1 METSVTIATTAS
13 HATDDDSIVGTITA
27 TSMAA
32 NRESSDP
39 TNLSSLSTINE
50 WFRNASPKE
59 CATMTAILLDY
70 RFEADAFRIEWWTQY
85 AEPLGFTR
93 VDYYHYR
100 LPSSFGRFCCGTITS
115 SDNAGA
121 VTGSSTSSIHTN
133 DNAMIHTAETLCREL
148 NTLAIPQ
155 GRSVYDRI
163 GDGTNNS
170 NNNRKKNTST
180 TTCMLERAIGMNRI
194 QNVAIGKD
202 DIVDQWTMIRETLI
216 FRKFHTTIT
225 KECHN
230 KSAEHQKQKSDKNT
244 DKTKKARLLPE
255 REQQSSSSS
264 SRNGKGKVNKLSAA
278 AKGQKQRLWMSDDA
292 GAELFFHK
300 GKRRKGNLPGK
311 ALATGGNNNKIA
323 AIQNLETAPPPINY
337 PTTMKA
343 YKECARTHQLNEIA
357 SNREKSLI
365 ESSFEEWKFL
375 LSTNHS
381 LLLYGVGSKM
391 NLLNRFSN
399 HDIEGDV
406 VELDGFDN
414 NLTMDGILQLLI
426 DQWLGGQELS
436 IRKKHLFHVHF
447 EKNDRTNRCNT
458 AERIAPFFPRQGEF
472 HIVQKAFAVA
482 KRIARQVMKTSR
494 PITLVIHN
502 IDGVGLCNDI
512 AQEVLAVLISQSRTD
527 CGLNAIRLVAS
538 IDHINGQ
545 IFTESQSRHRLHWL
559 RKEVHTHRPY
569 VAEVLHEQASLEDSH
584 ASEQSKFVA
593 EERDYH
599 LENDM
604 TEEDHLLLEHE
615 SIFSVLKSLA
625 STHAESLRQLARLQL
640 ESNQDWV
647 NYTDLLKQCRAAR
660 IVQADQQLRL
670 YLGELLDHNILE
682 RDKNKAASSMTSYR
696 IPYSDEIL
704 NLIWNF
710 KTDR

>member
-1 METSVTIATTAS
+1 METSVTTITTTAS
-13 HATDDDSIVGTITA
+13 HATDDGIVETTA
-27 TSMAA
+27 TSTSVAA
-32 NRESSDP
+32 TLKSLEPPPS
-39 TNLSSLSTINE
+39 SSLSTINE

-59 CATMTAILLDY
+59 CEAMTAILLDY
-70 RFEADAFRIEWWTQY
+70 RFEADAFRTEWWTQY
-85 AEPLGFTR
+85 AKPLGFAR

-100 LPSSFGRFCCGTITS
+100 LPASFDRFRCGNRS
-115 SDNAGA
+115 SDAGA
-121 VTGSSTSSIHTN
+121 AGSTSIQTK
-133 DNAMIHTAETLCREL
+133 DNAMIHTAETLCRKL
-148 NTLAIPQ
+148 NTKAIPQ

-163 GDGTNNS
+163 GDG
-170 NNNRKKNTST
+170 NNNRKKTST
-180 TTCMLERAIGMNRI
+180 ITGMLERAIGKNRI
-194 QNVAIGKD
+194 RNLTIGKD
-202 DIVDQWTMIRETLI
+202 DIVDQWTTIRETLI
-216 FRKFHTTIT
+216 FRKFHITIT
-225 KECHN
+225 KKCR
-230 KSAEHQKQKSDKNT
+230 SRAAEHQKQSDKNT
-244 DKTKKARLLPE
+244 NKTKKARLLPE

-264 SRNGKGKVNKLSAA
+264 SRNGKGKALSAA
-278 AKGQKQRLWMSDDA
+278 AIGQKRRLWTSDDA
-292 GAELFFHK
+292 GAEMFFHK
-300 GKRRKGNLPGK
+300 GKRGKGNLPGK
-311 ALATGGNNNKIA
+311 DLTTGGNNNNKIA
-323 AIQNLETAPPPINY
+323 AIQNSETTPPIDY

-343 YKECARTHQLNEIA
+343 YKECARTHELNEIA
-357 SNREKSLI
+357 SDREKSLV

-375 LSTNHS
+375 VSTNHS
-381 LLLYGVGSKM
+381 LLLYGVGSKK
-391 NLLNRFSN
+391 NLLKSFSN

-414 NLTMDGILQLLI
+414 NLTVDGILQLLI
-426 DQWLGGQELS
+426 DQWLGGREPS

-447 EKNDRTNRCNT
+447 EKNDRTNRSNT

-472 HIVQKAFAVA
+472 HVVQKAVAVA
-482 KRIARQVMKTSR
+482 KRIARQVMRTSR

-502 IDGVGLCNDI
+502 FDGVGLCNDI
-512 AQEVLAVLISQSRTD
+512 AQEVLAVLVSQSRTD

-538 IDHINGQ
+538 VDHINGQ
-545 IFTESQSRHRLHWL
+545 IFTESHSRHRLHWL

-569 VAEVLHEQASLEDSH
+569 VAEVLHEQASLENNH
-584 ASEQSKFVA
+584 ALEESKFVA

-599 LENDM
+599 LENDT

-625 STHAESLRQLARLQL
+625 STHTESLRQLAWLQL

>member
-13 HATDDDSIVGTITA
+13 HATDDDGIVGTIIA
-27 TSMAA
+27 TSVAA
-32 NRESSDP
+32 TRKSSDP

-59 CATMTAILLDY
+59 CEAMTAILLDY
-70 RFEADAFRIEWWTQY
+70 RFEADAFRTEWWTQH
-85 AEPLGFTR
+85 AKPLGFTR

-100 LPSSFGRFCCGTITS
+100 LPPSFGS
-115 SDNAGA
+115 SDDAGA
-121 VTGSSTSSIHTN
+121 AAGSSTSSIHTT
-133 DNAMIHTAETLCREL
+133 DNAMIHTAETLCRKL

-163 GDGTNNS
+163 GDGNNNNN
-170 NNNRKKNTST
+170 NNNRKKNTAT
-180 TTCMLERAIGMNRI
+180 ATGMLERAIGMHRI

-202 DIVDQWTMIRETLI
+202 DIVDQWTTIRETLI

-225 KECHN
+225 KECRSR
-230 KSAEHQKQKSDKNT
+230 SAEHQKQKSDKNT
-244 DKTKKARLLPE
+244 DKTKNARLLPE

-264 SRNGKGKVNKLSAA
+264 SRNGKGKGNARSAA
-278 AKGQKQRLWMSDDA
+278 ANGQKRRLWTSDDA

-300 GKRRKGNLPGK
+300 GKRGKGNLPGK
-311 ALATGGNNNKIA
+311 ALITGGNNNKIA
-323 AIQNLETAPPPINY
+323 AIQNSETTPPPINY

-343 YKECARTHQLNEIA
+343 YEECARTHQLNEIA

-375 LSTNHS
+375 VSTNHS
-381 LLLYGVGSKM
+381 LLLYGVGSKK

-414 NLTMDGILQLLI
+414 NLTVDGILQLLI
-426 DQWLGGQELS
+426 DQWLGGREPS
-436 IRKKHLFHVHF
+436 IRKKNLFHVHF
-447 EKNDRTNRCNT
+447 EKNDRTNRRNT

-472 HIVQKAFAVA
+472 HVVQKAVAVA
-482 KRIARQVMKTSR
+482 KRIARQVMRTSR

-512 AQEVLAVLISQSRTD
+512 AQEVLAVLVSQSRTD

-538 IDHINGQ
+538 VDHINGQ

-569 VAEVLHEQASLEDSH
+569 VAEVLNEQASLENNH
-584 ASEQSKFVA
+584 ASEESKFVA